1 MIKVIIVQ
9 QINCTNFGHFHCP
22 ENVPE
27 NDRRSV
33 FRTNSGL
40 GQIPDLDKF
49 RTISGQI
56 TTSGN
61 AHFLDH
67 FPDNGNVRNLYS
79 QFFGQIPDKFRNW
92 TNSGRIPDELQH
104 LETLI
109 FWITFRTMEM
119 SGICTVSF
127 VDKFRTNS
135 GYSFFIGLVESK
147 LNFFRSIHQS

>member
-9 QINCTNFGHFHCP
+9 QINCTNSGHFHCP

-49 RTISGQI
+49 RT
-56 TTSGN
+56 
-61 AHFLDH
+61 
-67 FPDNGNVRNLYS
+67 
-79 QFFGQIPDKFRNW
+79 W
-92 TNSGRIPDELQH
+92 TNSGRFPDKLQRP
-104 LETLI
+104 ETLI

-127 VDKFRTNS
+127 LDKFRTNS
-135 GYSFFIGLVESK
+135 GHSFFIGMQN
-147 LNFFRSIHQS
+147 LNLKKITTKSITPITR